1 MTSPSHNLLCADD
14 GQAHLEELSAK
25 LGFHSPWKLAE
36 PELGLPVASSR
47 SSWVR
52 RIRIDSRDYF
62 AKTYVYNGIRDRVR
76 GTLRNTGPFCAS
88 RAQQEFH
95 ALAWFRAADFP
106 TPETAGFLEERTFGW
121 VRRAL
126 LVTAAFP
133 GRDLASLLPRESEAS
148 RMAIAEHLGR
158 FVARM
163 HALGFRDGNLDLRNL
178 LLADDRSTMLLAK
191 IDSPKH
197 RIVATGLR
205 EDRWTRADWARLS
218 PQLAPF
224 GMTEVA
230 RGAAANFS
238 EGLRA

>member
-1 MTSPSHNLLCADD
+1 M
-14 GQAHLEELSAK
+14 
-25 LGFHSPWKLAE
+25 GFHSPWKLAE
-36 PELGLPVASSR
+36 PELGVPVTTSR

-52 RIRIDSRDYF
+52 RIRIGSSDYF
-62 AKTYVYNGIRDRVR
+62 AKTYVYLGARDRIR

-133 GRDLASLLPRESEAS
+133 GRDLASLLPRENEAS
-148 RMAIAEHLGR
+148 RTAIAEHIGR

-178 LLADDRSTMLLAK
+178 LLADDRSTLQLAK

-197 RIVATGLR
+197 RIVARGRR

-218 PQLAPF
+218 PQLTPF
-224 GMTEVA
+224 GMTEAA
-230 RGAAANFS
+230 RNAAANFS
-238 EGLRA
+238 ADLRA